1 MGRPQ
6 VPPQAP
12 PIIFPPNV
20 PEPLNRSSLL
30 RKRPGSRAISKRN
43 VAISKLRWCRCKGA
57 ALSAYCPV
65 SDPRYLWLTLGL
77 KPIWAALSPWLM
89 QEAMR
94 AMVFGPDLRRVRMPA
109 QGARCETSLNRAE
122 RIQWVMNLKTGS
134 QKSAGSAKKALRRT
148 NSPCERPSRSL
159 GTSENPTI
167 PGSFDGPGAVENV
180 CVREVG

>member
-12 PIIFPPNV
+12 PIISPPNL

-94 AMVFGPDLRRVRMPA
+94 AMVLGPDSRRVRMPA
-109 QGARCETSLNRAE
+109 QGARYETIALE
-122 RIQWVMNLKTGS
+122 GLILDKEDTGLIC
-134 QKSAGSAKKALRRT
+134 AGFEAL
-148 NSPCERPSRSL
+148 S
-159 GTSENPTI
+159 
-167 PGSFDGPGAVENV
+167 VEPIV
-180 CVREVG
+180 PAQS